1 MREAIKSLCKKRKCF
16 YFYLHYLNVC
26 RSRRKIQ
33 EQNSSMW
40 HMGASSSYLSLY
52 RLLSLTEFTA
62 LMWWL
67 YSCTVSP
74 LFKSHCHSRL
84 SLHAAMNDECSV
96 G

>member
-1 MREAIKSLCKKRKCF
+1 
-16 YFYLHYLNVC
+16 
-26 RSRRKIQ
+26 
-33 EQNSSMW
+33 
-40 HMGASSSYLSLY
+40 MGASSSYLSLY